1 MSVEVVAA
9 TEADYVALYG
19 HRPPY
24 SMQGYTGRQGGEPA
38 VMAGL
43 YRAAGKNVMFL
54 QTKGQPSPRLVVR
67 VCRAALDLARARGT
81 RIFALRD
88 EALPTAD
95 GLLRHFGFQP
105 VGMTTD
111 GEVYQWHRQQ

>member
-1 MSVEVVAA
+1 MSVEVGPA
-9 TEADYVALYG
+9 TESDYVALYG

-24 SMQGYTGRQGGEPA
+24 SMQGYTGRQGGEPVA
-38 VMAGL
+38 MAGL
-43 YRAAGKNVMFL
+43 YLAQGKQVMFL
-54 QTKGQPSPRLVVR
+54 QTKGRVSPRLVVLLG
-67 VCRAALDLARARGT
+67 RAALDLARARGT

-88 EALPTAD
+88 EAQPTAD

-111 GEVYQWHRQQ
+111 GEVYQWQQ

>member
-1 MSVEVVAA
+1 MSLDVGPA

-19 HRPPY
+19 YRPPY
-24 SMQGYTGRQGGEPA
+24 SMQGYVGRRDGEPVA
-38 VMAGL
+38 MAGL

-54 QTKGQPSPRLVVR
+54 QTRGQVSPRLVVLLG
-67 VCRAALDLARARGT
+67 RAVMELARARGT

-95 GLLRHFGFQP
+95 GLLRHFGFRP
-105 VGMTTD
+105 VGMTAE
-111 GEVYQWHRQQ
+111 GEVYQWDQ